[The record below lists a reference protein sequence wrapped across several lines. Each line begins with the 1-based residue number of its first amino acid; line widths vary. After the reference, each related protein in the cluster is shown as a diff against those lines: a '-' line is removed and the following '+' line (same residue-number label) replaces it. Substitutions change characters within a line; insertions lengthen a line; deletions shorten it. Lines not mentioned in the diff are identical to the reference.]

1 MVTHSLALNANTPLA
16 AAKRVVQT
24 TRAYLNLDP
33 TPRPA
38 NSDELASSYQVGEFI
53 DPPEYRKPR
62 PPNADQGAGQR
73 GGWECVWD
81 GRLSIGRG
89 DDLPLAHHAHPLH
102 ASFAGSLV

>member
-16 AAKRVVQT
+16 AARRVVQT

-38 NSDELASSYQVGEFI
+38 NSDALASSYQVGEFI

-62 PPNADQGAGQR
+62 PQNVDQGAGQR
-73 GGWECVWD
+73 GGWD
-81 GRLSIGRG
+81 GHLGAGHGVDS
-89 DDLPLAHHAHPLH
+89 PQAHHPLH
-102 ASFAGSLV
+102 ASLKERLA